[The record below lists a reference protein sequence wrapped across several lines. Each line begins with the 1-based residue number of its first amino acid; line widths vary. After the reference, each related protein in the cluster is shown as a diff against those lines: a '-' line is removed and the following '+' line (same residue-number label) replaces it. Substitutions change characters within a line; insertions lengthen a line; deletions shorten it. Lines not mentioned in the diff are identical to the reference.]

1 MISVNRSTNSSFTK
15 CDSLKTFLDQLK
27 LPKKF
32 KSFSLFYLCFNIKS
46 LVYVYLLLNCFH
58 LYIHIIHTCIIGIY
72 KHDFSTTCPLS
83 LRHDGF
89 MVTGLLRHIHTRID
103 ICCWHWRNQRVLKLF
118 ATRICL
124 EIFIVIGLLFST
136 WICLLGFVFLGLSTW
151 VFMELSVYCIICES
165 IPAVIDWVG
174 WTSVF

>member
-1 MISVNRSTNSSFTK
+1 MFQYKITCLCVFTIKLLSFIYTYYTYMYNR
-15 CDSLKTFLDQLK
+15 
-27 LPKKF
+27 
-32 KSFSLFYLCFNIKS
+32 Y
-46 LVYVYLLLNCFH
+46 
-58 LYIHIIHTCIIGIY
+58 IY
-72 KHDFSTTCPLS
+72 KHDFNTTCPLS

-89 MVTGLLRHIHTRID
+89 MVTGLLRHIHTQID

-151 VFMELSVYCIICES
+151 VVMELSVYCIICES
-165 IPAVIDWVG
+165 IAAVIDWVG

>member
-58 LYIHIIHTCIIGIY
+58 LYIHIIHICIIGIY
-72 KHDFSTTCPLS
+72 KHDFNTTCPLS

-89 MVTGLLRHIHTRID
+89 MVTGLLRHIHTQIYVAG
-103 ICCWHWRNQRVLKLF
+103 IEE
-118 ATRICL
+118 TRECSSYL
-124 EIFIVIGLLFST
+124 
-136 WICLLGFVFLGLSTW
+136 LLGFAVKFLLS
-151 VFMELSVYCIICES
+151 
-165 IPAVIDWVG
+165 
-174 WTSVF
+174 